1 MKKKYSEIIDTQ
13 LGKFIILNTDTNQ
26 GMYYKEHN
34 RNIEQHH
41 IDILNELLTKIKE
54 PVVLDIGSNLG
65 FFTFGMSKDIDGC
78 LVYSFEPQRII
89 SNMLAGS
96 VALNCKE
103 NIIVKNCAVG
113 DHVGKIKIPKYDY
126 SLVSSF
132 GSVSTSLVE
141 NHENIGQH
149 TNTFEEVDIIT
160 VDSLNLPK
168 VNLIKIDV
176 EGMEMSVLSGAHNT
190 IVKHKPILFVEFLK
204 EVKPR
209 TLYDLLTSYGYAI
222 QVVDYNFLCIPIE
235 DK

>member
-1 MKKKYSEIIDTQ
+1 MNKEYSEIINTP

-34 RNIEQHH
+34 THIDQNH
-41 IDILNELLTKIKE
+41 IDILNKLLTKIKE

-65 FFTFGMSKDIDGC
+65 FFSFGMSKDIDKC

-113 DHVGKIKIPKYDY
+113 DYIGKIKIPKYNY
-126 SLVSSF
+126 SLRSSF

-141 NHENIGQH
+141 NHENIGQQ
-149 TNTFEEVDIIT
+149 TRIFEEVDIIT

-168 VNLIKIDV
+168 INLIKIDV

-190 IVKHKPILFVEFLK
+190 IVKHKPILFVECLK
-204 EVKPR
+204 VVKQR
-209 TLYDLLTSYGYAI
+209 NLYDLLASYGYDI
-222 QVVDYNFLCIPIE
+222 QTVDMNYLCIPIE